1 MKKWNLI
8 IDIAKCHNSNNCFL
22 SVADEYIGN
31 DHEGYSASMPL
42 HGHHWFNIHRKERGQ
57 APMVDLN
64 YLATTC
70 NHCDDAPCIKA
81 AKNEAVIKREDGIV
95 IIDPEKSKGQKQIVD
110 ACPYDSVWWNEEK
123 NIPQA
128 WTFDA
133 HLLDSGWSEPRCASA
148 CPTGAIKAVKIE
160 DSEMTQKVI
169 DEELQ
174 VLQPKLKT
182 KPRVYYKNLDL
193 ITKCFIGGTT
203 VTNDNGVEE
212 CAVNASVLLYKNGKK
227 ISETNSDDFGDFKF
241 DGLEPDSG
249 NYELEILYQ
258 NSDVQKKSVN
268 LKDSEY
274 LGLINV

>member
-64 YLATTC
+64 YLSTTC

-95 IIDPEKSKGQKQIVD
+95 IIDPEKSIGQKQIVD

-133 HLLDSGWSEPRCASA
+133 HLLDSGWSQPRCASS
-148 CPTGAIKAVKIE
+148 CPTGAIKAAKLE
-160 DSEMTQKVI
+160 DSEMAQKVI

-174 VLQPKLKT
+174 VLKPELKT

-193 ITKCFIGGTT
+193 ITKCFIGGS
-203 VTNDNGVEE
+203 VITNDTGVEE
-212 CAVNASVLLYKNGKK
+212 CAVNASIFLYKDGEK
-227 ISETNSDDFGDFKF
+227 IAETKSDDFGDFKF

-249 NYELEILYQ
+249 DYQLEIVYQ
-258 NSDVQKKSVN
+258 NSKVEQKSVN
-268 LKDSEY
+268 LKESEY
-274 LGLINV
+274 LGLISV

>member
-42 HGHHWFNIHRKERGQ
+42 HGHHWFNIYRKERGQ

-133 HLLDSGWSEPRCASA
+133 HLLDSGWSEPRCAST

-203 VTNDNGVEE
+203 VTTDNGVEE
-212 CAVNASVLLYKNGKK
+212 CAVNASVLLYKDGEK

-258 NSDVQKKSVN
+258 NNDAQKKSVN